1 MFRLFL
7 PGLLGLIMFAVWI
20 YAVLDVIQTDEIL
33 MRNLPKMAWV
43 FIVIFIPTVGAV
55 AWFAVGRP
63 IGAGFHAGTTRAG
76 PNRSWQQ
83 ERGFE
88 PRRPRGIEDRDD
100 WATTTRPSNPSGESA
115 AAKERRLREWEVE
128 LQRRE
133 AELDDDDEGTTE

>member
-1 MFRLFL
+1 VFRLFL
-7 PGLLGLIMFAVWI
+7 PGLLGMIMFVVWI
-20 YAVLDVIQTDEIL
+20 FAVLDVIQTDEIL

-43 FIVIFIPTVGAV
+43 MIVIFIPTVGAV

-63 IGAGFHAGTTRAG
+63 IGAGLHAGTTRTG

-100 WATTTRPSNPSGESA
+100 WKATSHPSTSDAESDA
-115 AAKERRLREWEVE
+115 ARERRLQEW
-128 LQRRE
+128 E
-133 AELDDDDEGTTE
+133 AELARREKELGDEDA